1 MTLLGIISDVT
12 QYRTPKNP
20 KNLKVRKESPKNPK
34 NYAIEPHVEAMPGS
48 NCVVFGDSWGFFAD
62 F

>member
-34 NYAIEPHVEAMPGS
+34 NYAIEPHVEAMPAKA
-48 NCVVFGDSWGFFAD
+48 NFFNSLWPPKFD
-62 F
+62 V